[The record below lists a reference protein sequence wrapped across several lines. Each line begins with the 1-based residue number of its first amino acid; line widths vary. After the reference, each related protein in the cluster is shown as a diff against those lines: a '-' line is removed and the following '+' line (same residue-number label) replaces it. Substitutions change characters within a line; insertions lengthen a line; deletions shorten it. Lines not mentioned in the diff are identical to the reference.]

1 MAEAREQIYPKVAI
15 TTKALLL
22 RYCQEKHTT
31 QGDVV
36 DAALLAFLQ
45 PKAGDDLE
53 MVQMERLRSMEHAQ
67 QGLEDMLGIMHEKH
81 DAQAQFLQEKLE
93 ALEAG
98 VVALV
103 PLLTTIVE
111 KLETPPEPQ
120 EAPVPIADYD
130 QLYKELRPG
139 GASAEA
145 DADAV
150 GTSDESI
157 LPETP
162 AAVAPEVSAPPPE
175 RRGWF
180 FARRAAP

>member
-36 DAALLAFLQ
+36 DAAVLAFLQ

-67 QGLEDMLGIMHEKH
+67 QGLEDMLRIMHEKH
-81 DAQAQFLQEKLE
+81 EAQAQFLQEKLE

-120 EAPVPIADYD
+120 EAPVPIADYS
-130 QLYKELRPG
+130 QLYKELRPS

-145 DADAV
+145 DADEV
-150 GTSDESI
+150 GASDERI
-157 LPETP
+157 LPEAP
-162 AAVAPEVSAPPPE
+162 AAVAPEGLAPPSE

-180 FARRAAP
+180 FTRRPAP